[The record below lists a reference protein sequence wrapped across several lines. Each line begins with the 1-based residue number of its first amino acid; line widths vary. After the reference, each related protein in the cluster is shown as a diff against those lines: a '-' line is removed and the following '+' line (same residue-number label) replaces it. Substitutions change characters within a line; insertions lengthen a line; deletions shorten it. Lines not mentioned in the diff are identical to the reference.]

1 MVSIFYPR
9 SEIVPICA
17 ASDAHDISPVFPCRP
32 SLRLTVVLT
41 VAVVTAMGSEP
52 GDLHT
57 TSLTGVAIALL
68 SNLCY
73 AFRNTGMK
81 QLCKN
86 KLTLQ
91 DFSQLSKG
99 DACISC

>member
-1 MVSIFYPR
+1 M
-9 SEIVPICA
+9 A
-17 ASDAHDISPVFPCRP
+17 
-32 SLRLTVVLT
+32 VVLT

-52 GDLHT
+52 GLIHT
-57 TSLTGVAIALL
+57 TSLSGVAIALL

-86 KLTLQ
+86 KLTLR
-91 DFSQLSKG
+91 DFSHLSNG
-99 DACISC
+99 NTRLMF